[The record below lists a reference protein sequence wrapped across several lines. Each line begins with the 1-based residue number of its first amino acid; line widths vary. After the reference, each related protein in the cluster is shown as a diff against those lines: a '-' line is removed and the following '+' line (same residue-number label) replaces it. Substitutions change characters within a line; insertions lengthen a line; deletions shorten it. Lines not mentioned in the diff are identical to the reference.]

1 MDSVN
6 WAGLRIYLTH
16 LCLGCGDKYDS
27 VERLEFLRK
36 GSIGLWIWREVL
48 TED

>member
-6 WAGLRIYLTH
+6 WSGLRINLTH
-16 LCLGCGDKYDS
+16 LCLGCRDKYGS
-27 VERLEFLRK
+27 IERVEFLRK
-36 GSIGLWIWREVL
+36 GSIGLWIGREVL